1 MPHSI
6 LGVPA
11 VLCPSAGYLAGY
23 LVIGL
28 AAAHELR
35 AGAGAAGHAGHGGAA
50 SAVRQWTAVV
60 WTMPGFLSAMTLS
73 PFPDGTAVRF
83 LAATALGA
91 AGNAALLA
99 LGAHAL
105 GLG

>member
-1 MPHSI
+1 MPHSF

-11 VLCPSAGYLAGY
+11 VLCPSTGYLAGS
-23 LVIGL
+23 LLIGL
-28 AAAHELR
+28 AAAREIRSGSH
-35 AGAGAAGHAGHGGAA
+35 GAAGW
-50 SAVRQWTAVV
+50 QWTAVV

-73 PFPDGTAVRF
+73 PFPEGTGARF
-83 LAATALGA
+83 LSATALGA

-105 GLG
+105 GLGWG